1 MHQTGECLFI
11 TGWKERKEADYE
23 AAERQAKLDIQ
34 FYSHKIAVL
43 KAHPVGKRLQK
54 IFLLT
59 CLTTGSNSSQ
69 ADTFIHS
76 AFFSDKK
83 RCKAKA

>member
-23 AAERQAKLDIQ
+23 AGERQAKLDIQ

-43 KAHPVGKRLQK
+43 KAHPVGKSYKR
-54 IFLLT
+54 
-59 CLTTGSNSSQ
+59 
-69 ADTFIHS
+69 
-76 AFFSDKK
+76 FFY
-83 RCKAKA
+83 